1 MSYPAVSVGDMTTHD
16 EKPLLRPA
24 RPEDAAAVARIWES
38 AWRDAHL
45 GHVSDELVAMRT
57 PESFAA
63 RAAARVPQTAVAE
76 TGGVIAGFVT
86 AAGDEVEQLFVAA
99 EHRGTGVAALLL
111 AEGERRVAEQGHG
124 RVWLAVVTG
133 NARARRFYARQ
144 GWADEGPFD
153 YRAEGRDGPVTVPCH
168 RYTKELAG
176 GGTSGA

>member
-1 MSYPAVSVGDMTTHD
+1 MTTHD
-16 EKPLLRPA
+16 AQPTLRPA
-24 RPEDAAAVARIWES
+24 RPGDAAEVARLWQS

-63 RAAARVPQTAVAE
+63 RAAARVPDTAVAE
-76 TGGVIAGFVT
+76 AGGGIAGFVT
-86 AAGDEVEQLFVAA
+86 VVGDEVEQLFVAA

-111 AEGERRVAEQGHG
+111 AEGERRVAARGYR

-144 GWADEGPFD
+144 GWADEGPVD
-153 YRAEGRDGPVTVPCH
+153 YRAEGPDGPVSVPCH
-168 RYTKELAG
+168 RYAKPVTG
-176 GGTSGA
+176 GGAPG

>member
-1 MSYPAVSVGDMTTHD
+1 MTTHD
-16 EKPLLRPA
+16 EEPTLRPA
-24 RPEDAAAVARIWES
+24 HPGDAPAVARLWES

-63 RAAARVPQTAVAE
+63 RAAARVPETAVAE
-76 TGGVIAGFVT
+76 VGGALAGFVT

-111 AEGERRVAEQGHG
+111 AEGERRVAERGHG

-144 GWADEGPFD
+144 GWTDEGPLD
-153 YRAEGRDGPVTVPCH
+153 YQAEGADGPVTVPCH
-168 RYTKELAG
+168 RYEKPATG
-176 GGTSGA
+176 GGIRGT